1 MEEEVAI
8 AVIAAA
14 VEVEDATPTDDTR
27 LPETETAA
35 ATDSVS
41 LHCDVTL
48 TLTCHLVIG
57 AADPLGLP
65 SAPVLHRQ
73 PQIYRP
79 HLAESAT
86 NHTTDDANAPASQY
100 LPSDAA
106 AEEREGAAVRI
117 TVTVLKQDPFPAA
130 VPRAHVPPE
139 ETAAEAP
146 SLAAAVYPATPG
158 APSLYLA
165 RDPAAHL
172 DVMPAA
178 IPVA

>member
-1 MEEEVAI
+1 MDVEEEVAI
-8 AVIAAA
+8 VEIAVA
-14 VEVEDATPTDDTR
+14 VEVEDATSTDDSR

-41 LHCDVTL
+41 LHCDATW
-48 TLTCHLVIG
+48 TPTCHLVIG
-57 AADPLGLP
+57 AADPLALP
-65 SAPVLHRQ
+65 TAPVLHLE
-73 PQIYRP
+73 PQSRRP
-79 HLAESAT
+79 HLAETAT
-86 NHTTDDANAPASQY
+86 NHTTDDANAQASQS
-100 LPSDAA
+100 LPSDA

-146 SLAAAVYPATPG
+146 SLAAAVY
-158 APSLYLA
+158 LA
-165 RDPAAHL
+165 RDPAARL
-172 DVMPAA
+172 DVMPAT